1 MTVCVPAAAADVAG
15 ARRSITATLRRE
27 HLPDGLLQVG
37 LAPARCDEHMRLP
50 APLRLHVCRTLKCS
64 EPSSQQQCSKLPTSV
79 RTTRALRA
87 DERGRERDHLRD
99 FFFARVAVFGSPA
112 AARFAAFLSES
123 ISARADSR
131 CLWAALPR
139 AFNIDC
145 SRGILILPK

>member
-1 MTVCVPAAAADVAG
+1 MTVCAPAAAADVAG
-15 ARRSITATLRRE
+15 SRRSMRYDELMSAAASFAATLPQVEVRRAVFAAAM
-27 HLPDGLLQVG
+27 QQ
-37 LAPARCDEHMRLP
+37 APY
-50 APLRLHVCRTLKCS
+50 
-64 EPSSQQQCSKLPTSV
+64 V

-145 SRGILILPK
+145 SRGILRLPP